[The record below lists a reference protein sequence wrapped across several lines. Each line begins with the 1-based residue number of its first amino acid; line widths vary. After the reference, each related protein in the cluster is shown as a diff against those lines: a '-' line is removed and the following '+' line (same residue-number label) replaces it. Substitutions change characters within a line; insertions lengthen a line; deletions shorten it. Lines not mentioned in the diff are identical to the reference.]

1 MSEITIAIIL
11 DNKIDF
17 AAIMISQNTNTHLF
31 FTISSTSSISNFL
44 VIFSFL
50 SLLILFLR
58 LLHYL

>member
-1 MSEITIAIIL
+1 MSEITIAVIL
-11 DNKIDF
+11 DDKIDF
-17 AAIMISQNTNTHLF
+17 AAIMISQITNTHLF
-31 FTISSTSSISNFL
+31 FTIASTSSISNFL

>member
-1 MSEITIAIIL
+1 MSEITIAVIL

-17 AAIMISQNTNTHLF
+17 GAIMISQNTNTHLL

>member
-1 MSEITIAIIL
+1 MSEITIAVIL

-17 AAIMISQNTNTHLF
+17 GAIMISQNTNTHLF

>member
-1 MSEITIAIIL
+1 MSEITIAVIL

-31 FTISSTSSISNFL
+31 FIISSTSSISNFL

>member
-1 MSEITIAIIL
+1 MSEITIAVIL

-17 AAIMISQNTNTHLF
+17 AAIMISQNTNNHLF